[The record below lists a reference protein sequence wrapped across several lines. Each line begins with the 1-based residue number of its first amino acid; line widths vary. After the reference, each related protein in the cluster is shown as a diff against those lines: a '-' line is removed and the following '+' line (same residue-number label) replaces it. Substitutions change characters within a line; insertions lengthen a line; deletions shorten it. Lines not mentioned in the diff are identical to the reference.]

1 MCQGSCRKDKAMAK
15 EFFPDGIT
23 PIDDWFYNTRVP
35 DLSEL
40 GTPYN
45 ITDFGAKSDGNI
57 YTKEIQSAIDTAH
70 ANGGGVI
77 IIPKGRFVSGALFFK
92 SGVNLYLEEGAILMG
107 SDDICDYPLC
117 QTRIEGQWRL
127 YFPALVNADR
137 NDGFTLCG
145 KGVIDGNGL
154 KAWRAFWLRWEW
166 NKNLSNLDEQRPRLL
181 FVSNS
186 SNVTIADVTL
196 QNSHFWSTHIYKCD
210 HVKYLNCSILAPHS
224 PVRAPSSD
232 AIDIDA
238 CHDVLIKNC
247 YLNVNDD
254 SVVLKGGKGT
264 DAEMLSEN
272 GENQRVLVEDCHY
285 GFCHGV
291 LTCGSES
298 IHNKNIIVRNCHVY
312 ETIYLLW
319 FKLRNDTAQHY
330 EFIRIENITCDSAR
344 SFINLNTFGNQ
355 LNRGLPSK
363 INDITVKD
371 CSCSCDVFYDV
382 TVVEGRTSAQNF
394 TLENLQVKCR
404 ESRFDKDLVKN
415 TVAKGVVVN
424 GAIQ

>member
-1 MCQGSCRKDKAMAK
+1 MAK

-45 ITDFGAKSDGNI
+45 ITDFGAKADGNI

-70 ANGGGVI
+70 SNGGGVVVV
-77 IIPKGRFVSGALFFK
+77 PEGKFTSGALFFK

-127 YFPALVNADR
+127 YFPALINADR

-145 KGVIDGNGL
+145 KGVIDGNGF

-186 SNVTIADVTL
+186 SNVTIADATL

-210 HVKYLNCSILAPHS
+210 HVRYLNCKILAPHS

-298 IHNKNIIVRNCHVY
+298 IHNKNIIVRNCHVD

-330 EFIRIENITCDSAR
+330 EFIRIENITCDSAV
-344 SFINLNTFGNQ
+344 SFINLNLFGDQSNNA
-355 LNRGLPSK
+355 LSSRV
-363 INDITVKD
+363 NDVTVKN
-371 CSCSCDVFYDV
+371 CSCRCDVFYDV
-382 TVVEGRTSAQNF
+382 TVAEGRTSAQNF
-394 TLENLQVKCR
+394 TLENLQINCR
-404 ESRFDKDLVKN
+404 ESRFDRSIAQN
-415 TVAKGVVVN
+415 TVARNVCIN
-424 GAIQ
+424 GEIQ

>member
-1 MCQGSCRKDKAMAK
+1 MAN

-23 PIDDWFYNTRVP
+23 PIDDWFYNTRIP
-35 DLSEL
+35 ALSEL
-40 GTPYN
+40 GAPYK
-45 ITDFGAKSDGNI
+45 ITDFGAKPDGNI

-70 ANGGGVI
+70 ANGGGVVV
-77 IIPKGRFVSGALFFK
+77 IPEGKFMSGALFFK
-92 SGVNLYLEEGAILMG
+92 PGVNLYLEKDAILMG

-117 QTRIEGQWRL
+117 HTRIEGVWRL

-145 KGVIDGNGL
+145 QGVIDGNGF

-166 NKNLSNLDEQRPRLL
+166 NKSLSNLDEQRPRLL

-186 SNVTIADVTL
+186 SNVTIAEATL

-210 HVKYLNCSILAPHS
+210 HVKYLNCKILAPHS

-232 AIDIDA
+232 AIDIDV

-247 YLNVNDD
+247 YFNVNDD
-254 SVVLKGGKGT
+254 SVVLKGGKGVNA
-264 DAEMLSEN
+264 DKLPEN
-272 GENQRVLVEDCHY
+272 GENQRILVEDCHY
-285 GFCHGV
+285 GFSHGV

-298 IHNKNIIVRNCHVY
+298 IHNKNVIVRNCHVD

-330 EFIRIENITCDSAR
+330 EFVRIENISCDSAV
-344 SFINLNTFGNQ
+344 SFINLNLFGDQSDNA
-355 LNRGLPSK
+355 LLSRV
-363 INDITVKD
+363 NDVTVKN

-382 TVVEGRTSAQNF
+382 TVAEGRTSAQNF
-394 TLENLQVKCR
+394 TLENLNIKCR
-404 ESRFDKDLVKN
+404 ESRFDKSIVQN
-415 TVAKGVVVN
+415 TVTKNIVVN
-424 GAIQ
+424 GEIQ

>member
-1 MCQGSCRKDKAMAK
+1 MTK
-15 EFFPDGIT
+15 EFFPDGTT
-23 PIDDWFYNTRVP
+23 PIDDWFYNTRIP
-35 DLSEL
+35 NLSEL
-40 GTPYN
+40 GKPYK
-45 ITDFGAKSDGNI
+45 ITDFGAKNDGNI

-77 IIPKGRFVSGALFFK
+77 IIPKGRFMSGALFFK
-92 SGVNLYLEEGAILMG
+92 SRVNLYLEKDAILMG

-117 QTRIEGQWRL
+117 WTRIEGQCRL

-145 KGVIDGNGL
+145 KGVIDGNGF

-186 SNVTIADVTL
+186 SNVTIAETTF

-210 HVKYLNCSILAPHS
+210 HVKYLNCNILAPHF

-232 AIDIDA
+232 AIDVDV

-247 YLNVNDD
+247 YFNVNDD
-254 SVVLKGGKGT
+254 SVVLKGGKGVN
-264 DAEMLSEN
+264 AEMLSEN

-298 IHNKNIIVRNCHVY
+298 IHNKNIIVRNCHVD

-330 EFIRIENITCDSAR
+330 EFIRIENIGCDSAR
-344 SFINLNTFGNQ
+344 SFINLNLFGDQSDN
-355 LNRGLPSK
+355 GLSSMV
-363 INDITVKD
+363 NDVTVKD

-382 TVVEGRTSAQNF
+382 TVTEGRTSAQNF
-394 TLENLQVKCR
+394 TLENLQIKCR
-404 ESRFDKDLVKN
+404 ESRFDKDLVRN
-415 TVAKGVVVN
+415 TVAKNIVVN
-424 GAIQ
+424 GEIQ

>member
-1 MCQGSCRKDKAMAK
+1 MAK

-40 GTPYN
+40 VTPYN
-45 ITDFGAKSDGNI
+45 ITDFGAKADGNI

-77 IIPKGRFVSGALFFK
+77 VIPKGKFTSGALFFK
-92 SGVNLYLEEGAILMG
+92 SGVNLYLEEGATLMG

-145 KGVIDGNGL
+145 KGVIDGNGF
-154 KAWRAFWLRWEW
+154 KAWRAFWLRLEW

-186 SNVTIADVTL
+186 SNVTIADATL
-196 QNSHFWSTHIYKCD
+196 QNSHFWSTHVYKCD
-210 HVKYLNCSILAPHS
+210 HVRYLNCKILAPHS

-232 AIDIDA
+232 AIDIDV

-247 YLNVNDD
+247 YFNVNDD
-254 SVVLKGGKGT
+254 SVVLKGGKGVN
-264 DAEMLSEN
+264 ANELPEN

-285 GFCHGV
+285 GFCHGA

-298 IHNKNIIVRNCHVY
+298 IHNKNVIVRNCHVD

-330 EFIRIENITCDSAR
+330 EFIRFENITCDSAV
-344 SFINLNTFGNQ
+344 SFINLNLFGDRSNNT
-355 LNRGLPSK
+355 LSSRV
-363 INDITVKD
+363 NDVTVKN
-371 CSCSCDVFYDV
+371 CSCHCDVFYDV
-382 TVVEGRTSAQNF
+382 TVAEGRTSAQNF
-394 TLENLQVKCR
+394 TLENLHINCR
-404 ESRFDKDLVKN
+404 ESRFDKAIVQN
-415 TVAKGVVVN
+415 TVASNVCVN
-424 GAIQ
+424 GEIQ